1 MTNDTT
7 TATGLQRF
15 NYYLQ
20 LLQPMI
26 DKANASEN
34 PALEL
39 YLQNARTPLF
49 MLEALTRVYEK
60 IHNKKI
66 FGKQKV
72 HFKLLEDMLGAVDH
86 YDAFLKEMGST
97 KKIPAAI
104 KKYLQTKT
112 DEKLAALNEV
122 LIGEGWT
129 GSDNKRMNKIAA
141 KLQKADW
148 LDEAADA
155 AAIKKQYA
163 KSIASIVSDIATHEI
178 NFDNVEEDV
187 HELRRELRWLSI
199 YPQCFRGLFQLKPN
213 NKPTAAQ
220 KKYLTKEITGSPY
233 NKMPAKGK
241 LKHTII
247 LHANN
252 FYALSWMIAEL
263 GKLKDSG
270 LKVEALTEAILATTK
285 SQEKQAIQ
293 NAHKIC
299 GPKQLAM
306 ADILLLAKKESD
318 LFFKEQMLEGLIAE

>member
-1 MTNDTT
+1 MTNDTII
-7 TATGLQRF
+7 ATGLQRF

-20 LLQPMI
+20 LLQPML

-39 YLQNARTPLF
+39 YQQNARTPLF
-49 MLEALTRVYEK
+49 MLEALTRMYEK

-72 HFKLLEDMLGAVDH
+72 HFKLLEDMLGAVDY
-86 YDAFLKEMGST
+86 YDAFHKEFVNT
-97 KKIPAAI
+97 KKIPATI
-104 KKYLQTKT
+104 KKFLLTKT
-112 DEKLAALNEV
+112 EEKLAALNEV
-122 LIGEGWT
+122 LASDGWT
-129 GSDNKRMNKIAA
+129 GSDNKRMNKITA

-163 KSIASIVSDIATHEI
+163 KSIDSIVSDIATHEI

-213 NKPTAAQ
+213 KKPTAAQ
-220 KKYLTKEITGSPY
+220 KKYMTNEITSSPY
-233 NKMPAKGK
+233 NKMLAKGK
-241 LKHTII
+241 LQHTI
-247 LHANN
+247 LLNANN

-263 GKLKDSG
+263 GTLKDSG
-270 LKVEALTEAILATTK
+270 LKIEALTEAILATTK

-293 NAHKIC
+293 NAYKIC
-299 GPKQLAM
+299 GAEQLAM

-318 LFFKEQMLEGLIAE
+318 LFFKEQMLEGLLAG

>member
-1 MTNDTT
+1 MTKESK
-7 TATGLQRF
+7 APGLERF

-20 LLQPMI
+20 LLEPML
-26 DKANASEN
+26 DKANTSEN
-34 PALEL
+34 PALVL
-39 YLQNARTPLF
+39 YQLNARTPLF
-49 MLEALTRVYEK
+49 MLEALTRIYEK

-86 YDAFLKEMGST
+86 YDVIYKELAPT

-112 DEKLAALNEV
+112 EEKLAALNEV
-122 LIGEGWT
+122 LAGEGWT
-129 GSDNKRMNKIAA
+129 GTDNKRMNKIAS
-141 KLQKADW
+141 KLKKADW
-148 LDEAADA
+148 LDEKEDTAAV
-155 AAIKKQYA
+155 KKQYA
-163 KSIASIVSDIATHEI
+163 KSIEGILEDISSNEI

-220 KKYLTKEITGSPY
+220 KKYLTKEITGSAF
-233 NKMPAKGK
+233 NKMPPKGK
-241 LKHTII
+241 LEHII
-247 LHANN
+247 TLHGNN

-285 SQEKQAIQ
+285 SQHKQAEAQ
-293 NAHKIC
+293 AYKIC
-299 GPKQLAM
+299 GPKQLSM
-306 ADILLLAKKESD
+306 ASILSLAKKESD
-318 LFFKEQMLEGLIAE
+318 LFFKEKMLEGLIAE